1 MREFAT
7 RLKELRQEKNLS
19 IMALGNAIGV
29 SDATVCRWE
38 NGVSDIKSDQLVL
51 LANFFDVS
59 TDYLLGLDSLYN
71 V

>member
-19 IMALGNAIGV
+19 IRALGNAIGV